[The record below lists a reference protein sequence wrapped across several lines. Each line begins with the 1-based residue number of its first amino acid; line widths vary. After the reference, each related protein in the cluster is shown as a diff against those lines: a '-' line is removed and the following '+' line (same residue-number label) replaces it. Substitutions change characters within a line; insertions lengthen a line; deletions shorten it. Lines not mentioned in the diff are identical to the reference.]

1 MKGKIIVDGYHF
13 KNENEYRRY
22 KGLLALVKEGRIKL
36 LEVNPSYSLV
46 VNEIEVDRYIPTF
59 RFHDSVKNEERFIQV
74 SNASLSA
81 IQELRIRLFE
91 VLYHVIVE
99 RWG

>member
-1 MKGKIIVDGYHF
+1 MRGKIIVDGYHF

-22 KGLLALVKEGRIKL
+22 KGIQELVKDGRL
-36 LEVNPSYSLV
+36 QDLDVNPKYPLMVNQVEVDSYS
-46 VNEIEVDRYIPTF
+46 PTF
-59 RFHDSVKNEERFIQV
+59 RFYDPVKHAERFIQV
-74 SNASLSA
+74 SNAAQSA

-91 VLYHVIVE
+91 AIYSVKVE